1 MTLREWSPRQGS
13 PLSCVM
19 LVTRLGRTFNTAAAR
34 RNATPRP
41 SSSLSSAFSASS
53 DKASWGGKHSVQ
65 RSFRSPC
72 MLIYFSR
79 RCSLRSRRV
88 RGMYS
93 EDGVLVVQRGPSLTG
108 VAGYRKHRSLFFVNA
123 LLLRDTEIKPYSRN
137 HKSYELNLFVL
148 RFLNQPFSFSDFFIA
163 KLFVVLFTTT
173 FCWSSLYI
181 FKRLMD
187 NFSDACLIL
196 KVLYFCFYNTQF
208 PVSFLLKRSE
218 DV

>member
-53 DKASWGGKHSVQ
+53 DKASWGGKHRAQ
-65 RSFRSPC
+65 WSFRSAC
-72 MLIYFSR
+72 TRIYFSR
-79 RCSLRSRRV
+79 RWSLLSRRV

-93 EDGVLVVQRGPSLTG
+93 EDGVMVVQRGPSLTG
-108 VAGYRKHRSLFFVNA
+108 VAGYREDRSLFFVDA
-123 LLLRDTEIKPYSRN
+123 LLLRDTEIKPYSRS
-137 HKSYELNLFVL
+137 HKSYELKLFVL
-148 RFLNQPFSFSDFFIA
+148 RFLNQHFSFSNFFIA

-181 FKRLMD
+181 IKRLMD
-187 NFSDACLIL
+187 TCASSSRF
-196 KVLYFCFYNTQF
+196 LYFCFYNTQF